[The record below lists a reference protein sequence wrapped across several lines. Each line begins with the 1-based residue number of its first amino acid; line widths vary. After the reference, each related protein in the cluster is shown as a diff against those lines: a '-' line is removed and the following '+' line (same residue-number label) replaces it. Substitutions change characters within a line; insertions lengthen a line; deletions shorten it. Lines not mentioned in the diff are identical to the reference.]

1 MLQVETATHFNE
13 DPFSHGFVQGIAD
26 RLRAEGRDL
35 HCRTH
40 DADPV
45 VRLSTDGVAE
55 TVNQIHIDVSGCC
68 EAIVQQVGELL
79 DEVRGQV
86 DCEP

>member
-1 MLQVETATHFNE
+1 MLQVEIATHFNE

-26 RLRAEGRDL
+26 RLRSAGKELRCPEHGL
-35 HCRTH
+35 
-40 DADPV
+40 DPT

-68 EAIVQQVGELL
+68 DAAVAEVARLL
-79 DEVRGQV
+79 ETVRAEV

>member
-1 MLQVETATHFNE
+1 MLQVEIATHFNE

-35 HCRTH
+35 RCWTH
-40 DADPV
+40 GADPT

-68 EAIVQQVGELL
+68 EAIVQRVGELL
-79 DEVRGQV
+79 DELREQV
-86 DCEP
+86 ECDP